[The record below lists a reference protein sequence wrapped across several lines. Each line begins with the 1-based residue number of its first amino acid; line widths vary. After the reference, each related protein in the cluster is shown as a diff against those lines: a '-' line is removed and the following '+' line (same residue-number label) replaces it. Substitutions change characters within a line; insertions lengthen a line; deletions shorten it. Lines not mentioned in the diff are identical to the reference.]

1 MGLVDRIASLISGD
15 RAETRARGRRLAE
28 EHAELDSLLGEVRRR
43 ADIGEWQECDVIWRR
58 LCTGLEDHFRFE
70 EQQLWPEF
78 ALTSTRARSEVDALI
93 LEHADIRAAL
103 DQIALEIEL
112 KRVDRTAIERLIA
125 QVRAH
130 ASHEHELFY
139 PWASARPE

>member
-1 MGLVDRIASLISGD
+1 MGLVDRIASLITGD

-28 EHAELDSLLGEVRRR
+28 EHARLDSLFADVRDRVEVG
-43 ADIGEWQECDVIWRR
+43 DWQECDLIWRR
-58 LCTGLEDHFRFE
+58 VCAELEDHFRFE

-103 DQIALEIEL
+103 DRIALEIEC
-112 KRVDRTAIERLIA
+112 KHVDRDAIERLLA
-125 QVRAH
+125 QIRAH